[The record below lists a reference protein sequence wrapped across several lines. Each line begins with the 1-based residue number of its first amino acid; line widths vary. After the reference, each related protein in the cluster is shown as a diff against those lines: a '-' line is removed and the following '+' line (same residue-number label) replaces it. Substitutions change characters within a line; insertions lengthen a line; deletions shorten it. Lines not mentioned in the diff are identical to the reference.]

1 MKRQKKFIKKSIV
14 YIMVLVILTI
24 NPQYSRCSENE
35 LSSGIRN
42 HSIISPHQKNI

>member
-24 NPQYSRCSENE
+24 NPRYSRSSENE
-35 LSSGIRN
+35 QSSGIGS
-42 HSIISPHQKNI
+42 HSMISPHQKNI